1 MLKEVHMDKLD
12 KLFDRMTRDMM
23 HYFIAG
29 GLAEPDGLIR
39 TIEFFL
45 SFVDKGKLS
54 SKLLDKQIVEDA
66 LIHHMPKH
74 MPLFI
79 DESFYAYQILLDLY
93 SALYHEKIITEDEC
107 KDMHY
112 FIYLNKTAFL
122 TRMSNPNYWSKA
134 KLAIMD
140 EWREGNFEV
149 EDPYNVEYYDLE
161 EVPRKKAPDNI
172 LAFPKQKKVKNQITS
187 YLVRVDLKGFKPP
200 ILRLLKIPAG
210 TTYQQLHQILQVSFG
225 WEDSHLHSFF
235 VDRTKMIGPSEL
247 EMSQFS
253 EERRLIDEDFQEGAK
268 IEYIYDFGCDWEHQI
283 MVEKV
288 LVNEAVQFQY
298 AVCVKAKGDT
308 PFEDSRGEEIWKP
321 FDLAEINARLEQ
333 KRIRK

>member
-1 MLKEVHMDKLD
+1 MSKEVSMDKLD

-45 SFVDKGKLS
+45 SFIDKGKLS
-54 SKLLDKQIVEDA
+54 EKLLDEETVKEA

-93 SALYHEKIITEDEC
+93 HALYHERIITEEEC
-107 KDMHY
+107 KEMHY

-122 TRMSNPNYWSKA
+122 TRMSNPNYWSKT

-149 EDPYNVEYYDLE
+149 EDPYNVEHYELE
-161 EVPRKKAPDNI
+161 EPPKRNVPDNI
-172 LAFPKQKKVKNQITS
+172 LKFPKQKKTQNQATS
-187 YLVRVDLKGFKPP
+187 YLVRVDLKGYRPP
-200 ILRLLKIPAG
+200 IWRRIQLPAEISYERL
-210 TTYQQLHQILQVSFG
+210 HRILQICFD

-235 VDRTKMIGPSEL
+235 ADRTIMIGPNEL
-247 EMSQFS
+247 EMTQFA
-253 EERRLIDEDFQEGAK
+253 EERRLIDEDFQEGTK

-288 LVNEAVQFQY
+288 LYDESVPSEH
-298 AVCVKAKGDT
+298 AVCLKAKGDT
-308 PFEDSRGEEIWKP
+308 PIEDSRGDEIWKP
-321 FDLAEINARLEQ
+321 FDLAKINEQ
-333 KRIRK
+333 LKQE